1 MPKFAVGQS
10 GNPAGRKPG
19 VPNRLTQEARR
30 LLESN
35 VPDVLRATVSTALNG
50 DSQAQRII
58 LGLALPKRIR
68 APIELPRLDSSDA
81 VLTSLGMLA
90 DRLAQGTIEADEAR
104 TLAQVV
110 ETAGRQLDTE
120 SRVSRFFDT
129 VLDTVAAESPETARR
144 IAARLSELHASSAD
158 RL

>member
-1 MPKFAVGQS
+1 MPKFTVGQS

-35 VPDVLRATVSTALNG
+35 VPDVLQATITSALNG

-68 APIELPRLDSSDA
+68 APIELPCLDSSEA
-81 VLTSLGMLA
+81 VLTSLAMLA
-90 DRLAQGTIEADEAR
+90 NCLAHGAIEADEAR

-110 ETAGRQLDTE
+110 ESAGRHFDAE
-120 SRVSRFFDT
+120 SRVSSFFDT
-129 VLDTVAAESPETARR
+129 VLDTVAAESPDAARR
-144 IAARLSELHASSAD
+144 IAARLSELHASSVD

>member
-1 MPKFAVGQS
+1 MPKFATGQS
-10 GNPAGRKPG
+10 GNPAGRKRG
-19 VPNRLTQEARR
+19 IPNKLTQEARR

-35 VPDVLRATVSTALNG
+35 VPDVLQATITSALNG

-58 LGLALPKRIR
+58 LGLALPKRVR
-68 APIELPRLDSSDA
+68 APVELPRLDNSEA
-81 VLTSLGMLA
+81 VLASLAMLA

-110 ETAGRQLDTE
+110 ESAGRHFDAE

-129 VLDTVAAESPETARR
+129 VLDTVAAESPDAALR
-144 IAARLSELHASSAD
+144 IAARLSELHASSVD